1 MVNVR
6 GGMNYSDC
14 FPDPDFTLKALIL
27 LKWTDQ
33 DGKIHTLRLRDEL
46 MPYWHDMGLLLGISM
61 SKLDDFLFFYSGDVR
76 QCCRDV
82 LHDWIEI
89 GSSDYP
95 ATWGSLINLL
105 HNMELSSLA
114 SSLELALK
122 SFQGE

>member
-33 DGKIHTLRLRDEL
+33 DGQIHSLRLRNGL
-46 MPYWHDMGLLLGISM
+46 KPYWCDMGLLLGISM
-61 SKLDDFLFFYSGDVR
+61 SGLDGLLVNRSRDVR
-76 QCCRDV
+76 QCCQDV
-82 LHDWIEI
+82 LYDWIQN

-95 ATWGSLINLL
+95 ATWDGLINLL
-105 HNMELSSLA
+105 HNMDLSSLA
-114 SSLELALK
+114 SSLELDLK